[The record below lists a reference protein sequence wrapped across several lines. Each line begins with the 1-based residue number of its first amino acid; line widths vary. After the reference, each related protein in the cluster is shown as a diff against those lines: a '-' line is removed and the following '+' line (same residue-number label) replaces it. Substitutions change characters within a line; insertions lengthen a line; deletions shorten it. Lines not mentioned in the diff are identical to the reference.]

1 VSLLRINI
9 SAKMAL
15 VGAALLFPII
25 TLLFL
30 LVSEKNIAID
40 FGTKEYYGD
49 QYLVPLSK
57 MLEHMPEHKVLD
69 NRRKSL
75 KVSASLDTTQA
86 AINAAMEELE
96 AVDAKYGKDKGFLE
110 STKRIA
116 DLKTRWT
123 TLQQAVNTM
132 GHTQSIKAH
141 DDLIADLRSVITY
154 IGDYSNLI
162 LDPDL
167 DSYYLMDVT
176 LLKVPSMVDNMYKF
190 QVLAEDILARKSVTN
205 QEKTDLTVLSGLI
218 ATDLAAIRS
227 DHDVSYKNT
236 TDTALKGDIEANV
249 VSSQTAVNAMLTY
262 VDRSILK
269 TSAVNGAI
277 NSFGAISNAAVQK
290 TMAMYNTSIKGED
303 RLLLARI
310 GKFKANRTFTIT
322 WVGLLTL
329 LILAVGGY
337 IIYQIVQSV
346 TRLNKAAQDV
356 TGGDLGVE
364 VHISSQD
371 ELGTLSASFNDMVSN
386 IRQFTIQSEEDK
398 LALQKLV
405 EEISQEVDSI
415 RSDGEIVTDN
425 AKIVSEMATTS
436 AEFSGEGEKA
446 VSESIEGVERIKR
459 QIEDVAEKILELSS
473 QTQAIGNV
481 ISTVDDIARQSKFL
495 AFNASIEASKV
506 GEYGKGF
513 AIVANEIKNL
523 SEESK
528 EATKKISEILNEI
541 QGLTNTSVML
551 AEDATKLA
559 DAGYQLSTTAGETI
573 NKLTFSIQN
582 SSEAAFQI
590 TSSALE
596 QQSRLVALVDT
607 LQAAVESR

>member
-1 VSLLRINI
+1 MSSLRINI
-9 SAKMAL
+9 STKMAL
-15 VGAALLFPII
+15 VGAALLFPIV

-57 MLEHMPEHKVLD
+57 MLDSMPEHKVLD
-69 NRRKSL
+69 NRRKGL
-75 KVSASLDTTQA
+75 KIPADLAATQA
-86 AINAAMEELE
+86 AINQAMGELE
-96 AVDAKYGKDKGFLE
+96 AIDSKYGKDKGFLE
-110 STKRIA
+110 STKRIG

-123 TLQQAVNTM
+123 TLQQGVNSLP
-132 GHTQSIKAH
+132 HAQSMKAH

-190 QVLAEDILARKSVTN
+190 QVLAEDILHRKSVTN

-227 DHDVSYKNT
+227 DHNVTYKNT
-236 TDTALKGDIEANV
+236 ADTSLKGNLEANV
-249 VSSQTAVNAMLTY
+249 VAGQTAVNSMLAY
-262 VDRSILK
+262 IDRNILK
-269 TSAVNGAI
+269 SGSVSGTVPAFGSISKTAVE
-277 NSFGAISNAAVQK
+277 K
-290 TMAMYNTSIKGED
+290 TMAMYDTSIKGED

-322 WVGLLTL
+322 WVSLLTL
-329 LILAVGGY
+329 IILLAGGY
-337 IIYQIVQSV
+337 IIYQIVKGI
-346 TRLNKAAQDV
+346 TGLNKAALEV
-356 TGGDLGVE
+356 TEGNLAAE

-371 ELGTLSASFNDMVSN
+371 ELGTLSSSFNNMVSN
-386 IRQFTIQSEEDK
+386 IRQFTIQAEEDK

-405 EEISQEVDSI
+405 EEITDEISNIKSN
-415 RSDGEIVTDN
+415 GEIVTDN

-436 AEFSGEGEKA
+436 AGFSGEGEKA
-446 VSESIEGVERIKR
+446 VSDSIEGVERIKR

-473 QTQAIGNV
+473 QTQAIGNI
-481 ISTVDDIARQSKFL
+481 ISTVDEIARQSKFL

-559 DAGYQLSTTAGETI
+559 DAGYQLSSTAGETI
-573 NKLTFSIQN
+573 NKLTMSIQN
-582 SSEAAFQI
+582 SAEAAFQI

-596 QQSRLVALVDT
+596 QQYRLEALAGT
-607 LQAAVESR
+607 LQTAVSR

>member
-15 VGAALLFPII
+15 VGAAILFPII

-30 LVSEKNIAID
+30 LVSEKNIAIN

-49 QYLVPLSK
+49 AYLVPLKK
-57 MLEHMPEHKVLD
+57 MLDSMPEHKVVD

-75 KVSASLDTTQA
+75 KLGGDLAPLQA
-86 AINAAMEELE
+86 AVNSAFEELE

-116 DLKTRWT
+116 DLKSAWAGI
-123 TLQQAVNTM
+123 QQGVGSMSHA
-132 GHTQSIKAH
+132 QSMKVH
-141 DDLIADLRSVITY
+141 DDLIANLRSVITY

-176 LLKVPSMVDNMYKF
+176 LLKVPSMVDNMYKL
-190 QVLAEDILARKSVTN
+190 QVLAEDIIQKKAASA
-205 QEKTDLTVLSGLI
+205 QEKTDLTVLSGLV
-218 ATDLAAIRS
+218 ATDLAALRS

-236 TDTALKGDIEANV
+236 TDKDLKNELEPNV
-249 VSSQTAVNAMLTY
+249 VASQNAVNAMLNY
-262 VDRSILK
+262 VDRNILK
-269 TSAVNGAI
+269 TANVGGSVGQFAAV
-277 NSFGAISNAAVQK
+277 SKAAVQK
-290 TMAMYNTSIKGED
+290 TMAMYDTSIKGED
-303 RLLLARI
+303 RLLLTRV
-310 GKFKANRTFTIT
+310 GRFKDNRTFTIT
-322 WVGLLTL
+322 WVSLLTL
-329 LILAVGGY
+329 LILAIGGW
-337 IIYQIVQSV
+337 IIYQIVQGITKLKVAAEEV
-346 TRLNKAAQDV
+346 TN
-356 TGGDLGVE
+356 GNLGAE
-364 VHISSQD
+364 VNITSQD
-371 ELGTLSASFNDMVSN
+371 ELGNLSQSFNEMVSN
-386 IRQFTIQSEEDK
+386 IRQFTIKAEEDK
-398 LALQKLV
+398 LSLQKLV
-405 EEISQEVDSI
+405 EEISEEVSNI
-415 RSDGEIVTDN
+415 KSDGEIVTDN

-436 AEFSGEGEKA
+436 AEFSGEGERA
-446 VSESIEGVERIKR
+446 VSDSIEGVERIKR

-473 QTQAIGNV
+473 QTQAIGNI
-481 ISTVDDIARQSKFL
+481 ISTVDDIAKQSKFL

-559 DAGYQLSTTAGETI
+559 DAGYQLSSTAGQTI
-573 NKLTFSIQN
+573 NKLTLSIQN

-596 QQSRLVALVDT
+596 QQTRLEMLVNT
-607 LQAAVESR
+607 LQTAVETR

>member
-1 VSLLRINI
+1 MSLLRINI

-15 VGAALLFPII
+15 VGAALLFPIV

-57 MLEHMPEHKVLD
+57 MLESMPEHKVLD
-69 NRRKSL
+69 NRRKGL
-75 KVSASLDTTQA
+75 KIPASLDATQA
-86 AINAAMEELE
+86 AINQAMGELE
-96 AVDAKYGKDKGFLE
+96 SVDAKYGKDKGFLE
-110 STKRIA
+110 STKRIS
-116 DLKTRWT
+116 DLKTRWN
-123 TLQQAVNTM
+123 TLQQASGSM
-132 GHTQSIKAH
+132 GLAQSIKAH

-190 QVLAEDILARKSVTN
+190 QVLAEDILHRKSVTN

-227 DHDVSYKNT
+227 DHNVTYKNT
-236 TDTALKGDIEANV
+236 ADTTLKGDIEANV
-249 VSSQTAVNAMLTY
+249 VAGQNAVTAMLAY
-262 VDRSILK
+262 IDRNILK
-269 TSAVNGAI
+269 SGSVNGAVAP
-277 NSFGAISNAAVQK
+277 FGAISKTAVEK
-290 TMAMYNTSIKGED
+290 TMAMYDTSIKGED

-322 WVGLLTL
+322 WVSLLTL
-329 LILAVGGY
+329 LILLAGGY
-337 IIYQIVQSV
+337 IIYQIVKGISSLNRAALEV
-346 TRLNKAAQDV
+346 TEGN
-356 TGGDLGVE
+356 LGAE
-364 VHISSQD
+364 VNITSQD
-371 ELGTLSASFNDMVSN
+371 ELGTLSTSFNNMVSN
-386 IRQFTIQSEEDK
+386 IRQFTIQAEEDK
-398 LALQKLV
+398 LALEKLV
-405 EEISQEVDSI
+405 EEISEEVSNI
-415 RSDGEIVTDN
+415 KSDGEIVTDN

-436 AEFSGEGEKA
+436 AEFSGDGERA
-446 VSESIEGVERIKR
+446 VSDSIEGVERIKR

-473 QTQAIGNV
+473 QTQAIGNI
-481 ISTVDDIARQSKFL
+481 ISTVDDIAKQSKFL

-559 DAGYQLSTTAGETI
+559 DAGYQLSSTAGETI
-573 NKLTFSIQN
+573 NKLTLSIQN

-596 QQSRLVALVDT
+596 QQMRLEALVGT
-607 LQAAVESR
+607 LQAAVASR

>member
-1 VSLLRINI
+1 MSLLRINI

-15 VGAALLFPII
+15 VGAALLFPIV

-57 MLEHMPEHKVLD
+57 MLESMPEHKVLD
-69 NRRKSL
+69 NRRKGL
-75 KVSASLDTTQA
+75 KIPASLDATQA
-86 AINAAMEELE
+86 AINQAMGELE

-116 DLKTRWT
+116 DLKTRWN
-123 TLQQAVNTM
+123 TLQQASGAM
-132 GHTQSIKAH
+132 GHAQSMKAH

-154 IGDYSNLI
+154 VGDYSNLI

-190 QVLAEDILARKSVTN
+190 QVLAEDILHRKSVTN

-227 DHDVSYKNT
+227 DHNVTYKNT

-249 VSSQTAVNAMLTY
+249 VAGQNAVTAMLAY
-262 VDRSILK
+262 IDRNILK
-269 TSAVNGAI
+269 SSSVSGAVAP
-277 NSFGAISNAAVQK
+277 FGAISKTAVEK
-290 TMAMYNTSIKGED
+290 TMAMYDTSIKGED
-303 RLLLARI
+303 RLLLTRI
-310 GKFKANRTFTIT
+310 GKFKANRSFTIT
-322 WVGLLTL
+322 WVSLLTL
-329 LILAVGGY
+329 LILLAGGY
-337 IIYQIVQSV
+337 IIYQIVKGISS
-346 TRLNKAAQDV
+346 LNKAALEV
-356 TGGDLGVE
+356 TEGNLAAE
-364 VHISSQD
+364 VNINSQD
-371 ELGTLSASFNDMVSN
+371 ELGTLSTSFNNMVSN
-386 IRQFTIQSEEDK
+386 IRQFTIQAEEDK
-398 LALQKLV
+398 LALEKLV
-405 EEISQEVDSI
+405 EEISEEVSNI
-415 RSDGEIVTDN
+415 KSDGEIVTDN

-436 AEFSGEGEKA
+436 AEFSGDGERA
-446 VSESIEGVERIKR
+446 VSDSIEGVERIKR

-473 QTQAIGNV
+473 QTQAIGNI
-481 ISTVDDIARQSKFL
+481 ISTVDDIAKQSKFL

-559 DAGYQLSTTAGETI
+559 DAGYQLSSTAGETI
-573 NKLTFSIQN
+573 NKLTLSIQN

-596 QQSRLVALVDT
+596 QQMRLEALVGT
-607 LQAAVESR
+607 LQAAVSSR